1 MSAEGDAP
9 SKDAPSK
16 DAPSTDALSRDARG
30 PNAPSK
36 DVPSKDAPSKPADV
50 LFVHSPTPQGDGFR
64 VLRLREDAVE
74 VGEIRGVE
82 EGRPIHGE
90 VVKLT
95 PREDHNQLFDV
106 DVLVPGPKRLQGE
119 ARSGPP
125 QVATDAYRENWR
137 AIFGEPSEEPN

>member
-1 MSAEGDAP
+1 MSAEGDAPSKEALSKDARGPDAP

-16 DAPSTDALSRDARG
+16 DA
-30 PNAPSK
+30 
-36 DVPSKDAPSKPADV
+36 PSKDAPSKPADV

-95 PREDHNQLFDV
+95 PREDHKQLFNV
-106 DVLVPGPKRLQGE
+106 DVLVPGPKRLPSE